1 MASDRHAL
9 RAPQGTQLCRQDF
22 TDYTS
27 EDFRFFNTQGSLYR
41 CAARSPASPF
51 FHLDPTRQAE
61 ISEMEQSHLSD
72 CCWHACSSR
81 AKMRLSE
88 YDWSLCT
95 TLLRVWPAAPNIV
108 HRSSVLP
115 LPQMRLTG
123 GNKVRPGLQIKVK
136 PDKPKTTA

>member
-1 MASDRHAL
+1 MAFDGHAL

-22 TDYTS
+22 TDYNS

-41 CAARSPASPF
+41 YAARSPASPF
-51 FHLDPTRQAE
+51 FFLDPTRQAQD

-72 CCWHACSSR
+72 CCWYAW

-88 YDWSLCT
+88 HDWSLWT
-95 TLLRVWPAAPNIV
+95 TLLKVWPAAPNIV

-115 LPQMRLTG
+115 LPQMWLAG
-123 GNKVRPGLQIKVK
+123 ANKVSPGLQIKVK
-136 PDKPKTTA
+136 PDKPKTIA